1 MENHTGDLKA
11 REKRPQFTKDMKEE
25 LTMSEKILD
34 FLKGSNDVRSA
45 PLLPFNALPFGAHS
59 QARRSMSACPL
70 HKHADHHSQLED
82 HC

>member
-34 FLKGSNDVRSA
+34 FLRGSNDVRSA
-45 PLLPFNALPFGAHS
+45 PLPQFKALPFGAHN
-59 QARRSMSACPL
+59 
-70 HKHADHHSQLED
+70 
-82 HC
+82 